1 MSVQVR
7 WSQAGSMSLGHA
19 RCTMSLRRQL
29 MMMSE
34 SYLFGEILLKF
45 GPDGAV
51 REAGDDSEARVDV
64 LADLVVHIGLPR
76 HFDFGW

>member
-1 MSVQVR
+1 MSSR
-7 WSQAGSMSLGHA
+7 HA
-19 RCTMSLRRQL
+19 RCTMSLGRQL
-29 MMMSE
+29 MMSE
-34 SYLFGEILLKF
+34 SYLLGEILLKF

>member
-1 MSVQVR
+1 
-7 WSQAGSMSLGHA
+7 MSLGHA